1 MRPTR
6 PKPMTPMPT
15 RSLAPTTR
23 FQEEAPRAAAAVPAL
38 IKVRR
43 VSSFCG
49 FGVDA
54 RVGGFI
60 SRRGWQRRGAEARG
74 AMAWLFRVHA
84 ERVNDWNEFS
94 IPSARGCF
102 PPTAT
107 GYCPRTVG
115 GLVRSAWADRGA
127 LEKSEAFGPDN
138 PLRTGTVRGP
148 TWGQCVD
155 TPALPLPRHG
165 PFPHSLAR
173 WRSVRFRL

>member
-102 PPTAT
+102 PLAAMRPLCPCRITGPSPILLRDGGAT
-107 GYCPRTVG
+107 DFDFEQTGRGVGTDVAAVALFRIHRPGGGQGAAPQEPMPPPAHPRG
-115 GLVRSAWADRGA
+115 R
-127 LEKSEAFGPDN
+127 
-138 PLRTGTVRGP
+138 
-148 TWGQCVD
+148 
-155 TPALPLPRHG
+155 
-165 PFPHSLAR
+165 LACAC
-173 WRSVRFRL
+173 